1 MTWLHP
7 APGLLAALDEDGE
20 FTWAVGWFEALCE
33 LNGPKFTL
41 RHRKRGGRSRRAA
54 PLAHPHDDRAIRP
67 RAGYRL
73 RDALEHFT
81 LTGPLGLLLDS
92 ERDLLSDGR
101 FVIFETGVQVDG
113 RALNARAFS
122 GLWRGITCVRTDT

>member
-41 RHRKRGGRSRRAA
+41 RHRNAVAEAVER
-54 PLAHPHDDRAIRP
+54 PLSPTRTMTELSAHV
-67 RAGYRL
+67 
-73 RDALEHFT
+73 RDT
-81 LTGPLGLLLDS
+81 DS
-92 ERDLLSDGR
+92 AMPWS
-101 FVIFETGVQVDG
+101 T
-113 RALNARAFS
+113 S
-122 GLWRGITCVRTDT
+122 P